1 MKNQYNKYHNYQ
13 LNASNISKKMSL
25 NELMLCYEPENIM
38 NSLFEGFNHRN
49 HDKLT
54 YVSQF
59 FVIASDENSG
69 EQMFEFKVYDEF
81 GFELGTQYVK
91 ESFLLYLSLSNKLVD
106 ATLIRNEALKE
117 ALKDYGEFGW
127 LEDNSAKED
136 NYLFALDIND
146 NTYDSLGYIDIYPN
160 EDGSYS
166 LEKGCV
172 CFWISELDEIKKLFS
187 IFYGSVFSL
196 QFTPVG
202 DKWVNY
208 QVTIPEIKVKDL
220 SELKEK
226 VNALRV
232 LLISV
237 DSQLEVSRF

>member
-1 MKNQYNKYHNYQ
+1 MKNTYNRFHNYY
-13 LNASNISKKMSL
+13 LDSSNIIKEIMYGTSVLK
-25 NELMLCYEPENIM
+25 YEPKNIM
-38 NSLFEGFNHRN
+38 DNLLEGFMQNN
-49 HDKLT
+49 DNISS
-54 YVSQF
+54 YVSPF
-59 FVIASDENSG
+59 IVLPKDENLG

-81 GFELGTQYVK
+81 GFELGTQHVK
-91 ESFLLYLSLSNKLVD
+91 ESFLLYLSLSNQLVD
-106 ATLIRNEALKE
+106 ATVIRNETLKE

-127 LEDNSAKED
+127 LEDNSEKED
-136 NYLFALDIND
+136 NYEFALDIND
-146 NTYDSLGYIDIYPN
+146 NTYDTLGYIDIYPK

-166 LEKGCV
+166 LEKWCS
-172 CFWISELDEIKKLFS
+172 CFWISELHEIKKLLS

-220 SELKEK
+220 SELKET

-237 DSQLEVSRF
+237 DSQLEVRRF

>member
-1 MKNQYNKYHNYQ
+1 MKNKYNKFHNYQ
-13 LNASNISKKMSL
+13 LKTSNTIQKFSYGTLVLK
-25 NELMLCYEPENIM
+25 YEPKNIM
-38 NSLFEGFNHRN
+38 DSLLEGFKQHNDN
-49 HDKLT
+49 IPS
-54 YVSQF
+54 YVSP
-59 FVIASDENSG
+59 FVVLPMNEKLG

-81 GFELGTQYVK
+81 GFELGTQHVK
-91 ESFLLYLSLSNKLVD
+91 ESFLLYLSLSNQLVD
-106 ATLIRNEALKE
+106 ATVIRNEALKE
-117 ALKDYGEFGW
+117 ALKDFGEFGW

-136 NYLFALDIND
+136 NYEFALDIND
-146 NTYDSLGYIDIYPN
+146 NTYDTLGYIDIYPK

-166 LEKGCV
+166 LEKWCS
-172 CFWISELDEIKKLFS
+172 CFWISELHEIKKLLS

-220 SELKEK
+220 SELKET

>member
-1 MKNQYNKYHNYQ
+1 
-13 LNASNISKKMSL
+13 
-25 NELMLCYEPENIM
+25 MLPKEE
-38 NSLFEGFNHRN
+38 
-49 HDKLT
+49 K
-54 YVSQF
+54 
-59 FVIASDENSG
+59 SG
-69 EQMFEFKVYDEF
+69 EQMFAFNVYDEF
-81 GFELGTQYVK
+81 GIDLGTQHVK
-91 ESFLLYLSLSNKLVD
+91 ENFLLYLSLSNQLVD
-106 ATLIRNEALKE
+106 ATLTRNEELKE

-127 LEDNSAKED
+127 IED

-146 NTYDSLGYIDIYPN
+146 NTYDLLGYIDIYPN

-202 DKWVNY
+202 DKWINY
-208 QVTIPEIKVKDL
+208 QVTIPEI
-220 SELKEK
+220 K

-237 DSQLEVSRF
+237 DSQLEVRRF